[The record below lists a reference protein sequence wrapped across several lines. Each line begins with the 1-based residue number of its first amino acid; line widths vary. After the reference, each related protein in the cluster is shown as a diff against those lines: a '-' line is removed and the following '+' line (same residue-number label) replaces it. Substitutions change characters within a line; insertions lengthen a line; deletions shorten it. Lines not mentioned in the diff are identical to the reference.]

1 MSLITINQLTQA
13 STTSGSE
20 LIPVWQ
26 NNETVHTALSTIQSA
41 RGVDN
46 FLYDPSGNSN
56 SAIFGGYGN
65 TLSARRSIIFGSQNS
80 EIKGPGS
87 DAPIVAVIGGG
98 SGNKICCSAFQA
110 GIIASQQSNIY
121 CSSINAIVGSSQ
133 SVISGKGG
141 VTAKNVILG
150 GNYNKIIDDPGGSNY
165 SCQSSIIGGN
175 RNRTYGQS
183 STIIGA
189 RNSKAGKDAVTCNSN
204 FYGVYSQVI
213 GGGNLGGFFGAG
225 NEARSNFST
234 VINGTSNCAVAMGS
248 TVIGGCNNNI
258 NTHGTGCYRDLQEG
272 GTIIGGNDNNIL
284 TGHKNSTIIGGSSMN
299 SVSSNMLHTKTL
311 FLSADMLPTS
321 DPGVRGVVWN
331 DSGVLKISL

>member
-1 MSLITINQLTQA
+1 MV
-13 STTSGSE
+13 
-20 LIPVWQ
+20 PVWQ

-189 RNSKAGKDAVTCNSN
+189 RNSKAGKDAVTCNSS

-213 GGGNLGGFFGAG
+213 GGGFWGGFLGGP
-225 NEARSNFST
+225 NEASSNFAT
-234 VINGTSNCAVAMGS
+234 VINGTANRALGVGG
-248 TVIGGCNNNI
+248 TIIGGYQNSI
-258 NTHGTGCYRDLQEG
+258 NPHGTGCATQIEEG
-272 GTIIGGNDNNIL
+272 GTIIGGKNNNIIC
-284 TGHKNSTIIGGSSMN
+284 GHKNSSIIGGSSMN
-299 SVSSNMLHTKTL
+299 SVSSNMLHTQTL
-311 FLSADMLPTS
+311 YLSADMLPTS

-331 DSGVLKISL
+331 DSGALKISL